1 MTSTA
6 PTACAVDTVTSDE
19 ILERADALGLP
30 ERERAAWSRVS
41 PGYRLNGVFVVAAG
55 RLLAAALVT
64 ARPAT
69 AARKIVGAYVADGDS
84 AELGGAVDAL
94 LERVIGAAVEAGAVV
109 VTWQRDASVVAPS
122 PQETMLLDAAA
133 RRGFAELR
141 SPESSGAG
149 SEGFAGSALWLNGW
163 HAAELPYYRQTTE
176 YSCGPVSLLLA
187 LPEDGRLTRDKELR
201 LWRSATNLPGCEPV
215 ALGLA
220 ALDEG
225 EAPSVFLSTTEP
237 ILLEYQSEPVER
249 EMRAF
254 MQRQDAEEAVR
265 RGLPVERRLLGIDE
279 VVDAVRA
286 GHRVLLMIDQLL
298 MSLEAGGHWILV
310 HAVHDDVLIVQDPWL
325 DADGGETWLDGH
337 QLPIRTGDLDA
348 MAWLG
353 EPSYRGAVILPRR

>member
-1 MTSTA
+1 MTSAA
-6 PTACAVDTVTSDE
+6 PTVCTIDIVTGDE

-41 PGYRLNGVFVVAAG
+41 QGYRLAGVFAESAG

-69 AARKIVGAYVADGDS
+69 AARKIVGAYVADGDH
-84 AELGGAVDAL
+84 AELRGAVDAL
-94 LERVIGAAVEAGAVV
+94 LDCVIDTAVEAGAAV
-109 VTWQRDASVVAPS
+109 VTWQREASAAAPS
-122 PQETMLLDAAA
+122 PREAMLQDAAVQ
-133 RRGFAELR
+133 RGFAPLR

-149 SEGFAGSALWLNGW
+149 SEGFTGSALWLNGW
-163 HAAELPYYRQTTE
+163 RDVELPYYRQTTE
-176 YSCGPVSLLLA
+176 YTCGPVSLLLA

-225 EAPSVFLSTTEP
+225 QAPSVFLSTTEP

-254 MQRQDAEEAVR
+254 MQRQDADEAVR

-286 GHRVLLMIDQLL
+286 GDRVLLMIDQLL
-298 MSLEAGGHWILV
+298 MNLEAGGHWILV
-310 HAVHDDVLIVQDPWL
+310 HAVHEDVLIVQDPWL

-337 QLPIRTGDLDA
+337 QLPIRIDDLDA

-353 EPSYRGAVILPRR
+353 EPRYRGAVILPRR